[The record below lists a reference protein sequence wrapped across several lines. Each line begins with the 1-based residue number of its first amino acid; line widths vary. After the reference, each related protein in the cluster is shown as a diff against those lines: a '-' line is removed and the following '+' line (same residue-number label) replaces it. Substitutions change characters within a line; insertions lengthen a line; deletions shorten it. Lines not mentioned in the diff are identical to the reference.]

1 MKKLFFGSLFLIQ
14 GIWCF
19 GQQDSIRISA
29 KLSDDMLN
37 LIVEQQI
44 VYHNPHDVSI
54 DKIKLLNWVA
64 AYQNRNTPLLKRK
77 LRDRKKDLYFAKPT
91 ELGALNNL
99 HVELDGKTKDIKNLK
114 EEFLY
119 LNLDQKLKPQAS
131 KTIKLR
137 YEVKLPD
144 AKFTGYGLDKTNLN
158 LKYFFIVPDSF
169 ENQDQ
174 YPKHFLDTEQNL
186 NSASYWDVNFDI
198 NELFKVESNL
208 HHSGLQKNEFAGV
221 SVNDPEFYI
230 SLEHIDK
237 ISVNVDEQKIDV
249 VFGYPITQDDRA
261 NLEFYLPLHLKFL
274 KKRFGQLPDKLFI
287 SKKFS
292 SEEKFVGIDDIK
304 FWKFHYKLFADP
316 EKIDLHY
323 FGIVSK
329 QVINN
334 LFVNEKNVDHWLKN
348 GLQTYSE
355 FQYLKEFYPEHK
367 LLGDLPEQAKILGMK
382 PLKIFH
388 ASDLKLTER
397 YSLAYQYILTQN
409 LDQKINENYENL
421 SKFNAFAISHFET
434 GILFY
439 FVADQMGF
447 AKFNS
452 FLNSYFSDHFQK
464 PVVASDFLSKLEWE
478 SGGNSRF
485 LSSLI
490 EEKNR
495 VNFNLKKFTRKDDAF
510 DVKINKLGKYNL
522 PFKLQAETESGQ
534 KETQW
539 QYADSDSKIYQVK
552 ANDAEKIIVNDDYS
566 FPETNFRDNYL
577 YTKGVFSNMKRLK
590 LKLIKDV
597 PNPEFNELYISPR
610 LSFNAYDKVMLGFN
624 VVNKG
629 VFDQKFVYSVS
640 PYYSTGTGQL
650 TGKAGVSYNI
660 MPADS
665 FFRSWQ
671 IGGSASYFHYDYDL
685 AYQTYSFFTNLSF
698 NKNPRSAVGRNLY
711 FSYAH
716 FQKDLDA
723 KRILAKEYGKYN
735 LWNVGYSYND
745 NALIHEKYIN
755 TGFQWMEDFQKLST
769 EVFYRWEY
777 AKNKKISFR
786 FFGGVFINNNTQN
799 DTFDYGISKVS
810 NYAFSYGLLGQSA
823 TTGILSQQYI
833 LAEGGFKSD
842 FKTKANQW
850 ITSVNVDSHIWKMF
864 NLYADFGLYK
874 SKGQGADFIWDSG
887 VKLKIIP
894 DFLEVYFPVQSSLGF
909 EPAMKD
915 YGYRIR
921 YTLIFNLGSLLSN
934 LRRGVY

>member
-1 MKKLFFGSLFLIQ
+1 MKKLFFGSLFLMQ

-19 GQQDSIRISA
+19 GQQDSIQISA
-29 KLSDDMLN
+29 RLSPDAQV
-37 LIVEQQI
+37 LIVDQQI
-44 VYHNPHDVSI
+44 LYHNNLDVAL

-77 LRDRKKDLYFAKPT
+77 LKDRKKDLYFAKT
-91 ELGALNNL
+91 SELGSLNNL
-99 HVELDGKTKDIKNLK
+99 QIEIDGKTRDFSHLK

-119 LNLDQKLKPQAS
+119 LNLDEKLDPKSS
-131 KTIKLR
+131 KNIKLH
-137 YEVKLPD
+137 YEIKLPNS
-144 AKFTGYGLDKTNLN
+144 KFTGYGIDKTDIN
-158 LKYFFIVPDSF
+158 LKYFFIVPDTF
-169 ENQDQ
+169 ENQEQ
-174 YPKHFLDTEQNL
+174 YPRHFLDTEQNL
-186 NSASYWDVNFDI
+186 NSGSYWDVDFQIHDA
-198 NELFKVESNL
+198 FKVESNL
-208 HHSGLQKNEFAGV
+208 HHSGTSKNDFAGV
-221 SVNDPEFYI
+221 SVNDPEFFI
-230 SLEHIDK
+230 SFNNIDK
-237 ISVNVDEQKIDV
+237 IPVTVENQKIDV
-249 VFGYPITQDDRA
+249 VFGYPITQEDRA
-261 NLEFYLPLHLKFL
+261 SLEFYLPLHLKFL
-274 KKRFGQLPDKLFI
+274 KQRFGDLPDKIFI
-287 SKKFS
+287 SEKFRS
-292 SEEKFVGIDDIK
+292 TEKFVGIDDIK
-304 FWKFHYKLFADP
+304 FWKFHYKLFSDP

-323 FGIVSK
+323 FSVVSK
-329 QVINN
+329 QIIDN
-334 LFVNEKNVDHWLKN
+334 LFINEKNADHWLKN

-355 FQYLKEFYPEHK
+355 LQYIREFYPNHK
-367 LLGDLPEQAKILGMK
+367 LLGDLPDQAKILGMK

-388 ASDLKLTER
+388 ASDLKLSER

-409 LDQKINENYENL
+409 LDQKISEKYEDL

-452 FLNSYFSDHFQK
+452 FLNSYFQQHFRK
-464 PVVASDFLSKLEWE
+464 PVEASDFLSKLEWE
-478 SGGNSRF
+478 SGGNSKF
-485 LSSLI
+485 LASLI

-495 VNFNLKKFTRKDDAF
+495 VNFNLKKFARKDDSF
-510 DVKINKLGKYNL
+510 EVKINKLGKQSL
-522 PFKLQAETESGQ
+522 PFKLETETESGS

-539 QYADSDSKIYQVK
+539 QYADSFSAKYDIKT
-552 ANDAEKIIVNDDYS
+552 NDADKIIVNDDFA

-577 YTKGVFSNMKRLK
+577 YTKGLFSNMKRLK
-590 LKLIKDV
+590 LKLIKDI
-597 PNPEFNELYISPR
+597 PNPEYNELYVSPR
-610 LSFNAYDKVMLGFN
+610 VGFNAYDKVMLGFN
-624 VVNKG
+624 LVNRG

-685 AYQTYSFFTNLSF
+685 AYQTYGLFTNFSF

-711 FSYAH
+711 FSYGH

-735 LWNVGYSYND
+735 LWNVGYSYTD
-745 NALIHEKYIN
+745 NSLIHEKSIN
-755 TGFQWMEDFQKLST
+755 ANFQWMEDFQKLST
-769 EVFYRWEY
+769 EAFYRWEY
-777 AKNKKISFR
+777 MKDRKISFR
-786 FFGGVFINNNTQN
+786 FFGGFFLNNHTQN
-799 DTFDYGISKVS
+799 TDFDYGISRVS

-833 LAEGGFKSD
+833 LAEGGFKSY
-842 FKTKANQW
+842 FNTKANDW

-864 NLYADFGLYK
+864 NLYADAGLYK
-874 SKGQGADFIWDSG
+874 NKGQRTEFIWDSG

-894 DFLEVYFPVQSSLGF
+894 DFLEVYFPIQSSLGF

-921 YTLIFNLGSLLSN
+921 YTLIFNLNALVGN

>member
-1 MKKLFFGSLFLIQ
+1 MKKLFLSSLFLM
-14 GIWCF
+14 GGFWCF

-29 KLSDDMLN
+29 KLSADAQS
-37 LIVEQQI
+37 LIVAQQI
-44 VYHNPHDVSI
+44 VYHNPFDKPT
-54 DKIKLLNWVA
+54 DKIKLQNWVA
-64 AYQNRNTPLLKRK
+64 AYQNRSTPLLKRK
-77 LRDRKKDLYFAKPT
+77 LQDRKKDLYFAKAN
-91 ELGALNNL
+91 ELGALRNL
-99 HVELDGKTKDIKNLK
+99 HIEGANNSKDYEQLN

-119 LNLDQKLKPQAS
+119 FYLDKMLAPKEAITINL
-131 KTIKLR
+131 TYEIKLPN
-137 YEVKLPD
+137 V
-144 AKFTGYGLDKTNLN
+144 KFTGYGVGEKDIN

-169 ENQDQ
+169 ENENQ
-174 YPKHFLDTEQNL
+174 YPKHFLDIEQNL
-186 NSASYWDVNFDI
+186 NSNSYWNVNFELSELYKSESSLVKI
-198 NELFKVESNL
+198 NPHTFE
-208 HHSGLQKNEFAGV
+208 GV
-221 SVNDPEFYI
+221 STNDPEFFI
-230 SLEHIDK
+230 SY
-237 ISVNVDEQKIDV
+237 NKIDALDV
-249 VFGYPITQDDRA
+249 EVDNETIKLVFGYAITEEDRQSLA
-261 NLEFYLPLHLKFL
+261 FFAPLHFKFL
-274 KKRFGQLPDKLFI
+274 KKRFGNLPKKIFI
-287 SKKFS
+287 SERYRS
-292 SEEKFVGIDDIK
+292 SEKFVGIDDIK
-304 FWKFHYKLFADP
+304 FWKFHYKLFSDA
-316 EKIDLHY
+316 EKVDLHY
-323 FGIVSK
+323 FSILSK
-329 QVINN
+329 QLMDA
-334 LFVNEKNVDHWLKN
+334 LFINEKNEDHWLKN

-355 FQYLKEFYPEHK
+355 IQYIKEFYPHHK

-388 ASDLKLTER
+388 AAKLKLTER
-397 YSLAYQYILTQN
+397 YPLAYQYILTQN
-409 LDQKINENYENL
+409 LDQKIDENYENL

-447 AKFNS
+447 SKFNS
-452 FLNSYFSDHFQK
+452 FLNSYFSNHFQK

-534 KETQW
+534 KEMQW
-539 QYADSDSKIYQVK
+539 QYADADSKVYQIK
-552 ANDAEKIIVNDDYS
+552 ANDAEKIIVNDEFS

-577 YTKGVFSNMKRLK
+577 YTKGLFSNMKRLK

-624 VVNKG
+624 LVNKG

-685 AYQTYSFFTNLSF
+685 AYQTYSFFTNFSF
-698 NKNPRSAVGRNLY
+698 NKNPRSAIGRNLY
-711 FSYAH
+711 FSYGH

-735 LWNVGYSYND
+735 LWNVGYSYSD

-755 TGFQWMEDFQKLST
+755 AGFQWMEDFQKLST
-769 EVFYRWEY
+769 EAFYRWEY

-842 FKTKANQW
+842 FRTKANQW
-850 ITSVNVDSHIWKMF
+850 ITSVNVDSHVWKMF

-921 YTLIFNLGSLLSN
+921 YTLLLNLGSLLSN